1 MPGLEA
7 VFWSKLHLIVDG
19 IFFMDSALP
28 VLRENFGSFTEER
41 FVASP
46 ILSYISL

>member
-1 MPGLEA
+1 MPGLDA
-7 VFWSKLHLIVDG
+7 VFWSRLHLIVDG

-28 VLRENFGSFTEER
+28 VFSENFGFFTEER

-46 ILSYISL
+46 SLS